1 MKHVFIIGSRGLPAK
16 YGGFETFVQQLA
28 SHQQSERIHYH
39 VACLSDTSHHQHST
53 YLGAD
58 CFTINPPKFGPARV
72 IAYDMMAITYV
83 LKIIKDQQIERPIF
97 YILGNTI
104 GGFIVPF
111 AKKIHSV
118 GGTLFVNPDGLEWKR
133 AKWAKPVQR
142 YLKFSEKM
150 MVKYADLI
158 IADNEGIE
166 DYIQSEYSAT
176 NTRFIAYGTDLSP
189 TKLTKESEQVRQYF
203 TNWNIKE
210 KEFYLIIGR
219 FVPENNYV
227 IAIREFMA
235 SNTRRDLV
243 IVANHEGSAYFQKLK
258 DETGFISD
266 KRIKFVGTVYDQE
279 LLKYLRQECRAY
291 IHGHEVGG
299 TNPSLLEA
307 LAQTN
312 ENLVL
317 GVDFNRK
324 VALEGA
330 RYWSKESGSLSQLIN
345 QIDENAEAVEL
356 GEIAKK
362 HMKDE
367 YTWEKIVQEYE
378 ELFLQ

>member
-1 MKHVFIIGSRGLPAK
+1 
-16 YGGFETFVQQLA
+16 
-28 SHQQSERIHYH
+28 
-39 VACLSDTSHHQHST
+39 
-53 YLGAD
+53 
-58 CFTINPPKFGPARV
+58 
-72 IAYDMMAITYV
+72 
-83 LKIIKDQQIERPIF
+83 
-97 YILGNTI
+97 
-104 GGFIVPF
+104 
-111 AKKIHSV
+111 
-118 GGTLFVNPDGLEWKR
+118 
-133 AKWAKPVQR
+133 
-142 YLKFSEKM
+142 
-150 MVKYADLI
+150 
-158 IADNEGIE
+158 GIE

-227 IAIREFMA
+227 TAIKEFMA

-324 VALEGA
+324 VALESA

>member
-16 YGGFETFVQQLA
+16 YGGFETFVQQLV
-28 SHQQSERIHYH
+28 SHQKSGKICYH

-58 CFTINPPKFGPARV
+58 CFTINPPKLGPARV
-72 IAYDMMAITYV
+72 IAYDMMAITYA
-83 LKIIKDQQIERPIF
+83 LKIIKEQQIERPIF

-166 DYIQSEYSAT
+166 DYIQFEYSAT

-189 TKLTKESEQVRQYF
+189 TKSTKESEQIRQYF

-227 IAIREFMA
+227 TAIREFMA

>member
-16 YGGFETFVQQLA
+16 YGGFETFVQQLV
-28 SHQQSERIHYH
+28 SHQKSGKICYH

-58 CFTINPPKFGPARV
+58 CFTINPPKLGPARV
-72 IAYDMMAITYV
+72 IAYDMMAIAYA
-83 LKIIKDQQIERPIF
+83 LKIIKEQQIKRPIF

-111 AKKIHSV
+111 AKQIHSV
-118 GGTLFVNPDGLEWKR
+118 NGILFVNPDGLEWKR
-133 AKWAKPVQR
+133 AKWAKPVQK

-203 TNWNIKE
+203 TNWGIRE

-219 FVPENNYV
+219 FVPENNYLV
-227 IAIREFMA
+227 AIKEFMK
-235 SNTRRDLV
+235 SDTKRDLV

-258 DETGFISD
+258 DETGLASD